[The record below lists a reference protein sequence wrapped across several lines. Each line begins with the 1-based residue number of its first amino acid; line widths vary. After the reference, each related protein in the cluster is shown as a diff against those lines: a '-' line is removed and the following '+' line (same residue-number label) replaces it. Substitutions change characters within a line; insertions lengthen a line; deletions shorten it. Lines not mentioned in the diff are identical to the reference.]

1 MARIYA
7 AGDAAA
13 YPVKHGGLGA
23 QMADTAASAIALLAG
38 ADVEYTEFL
47 PTIRGKVFT
56 GKAPLYISARLVG
69 PKGFQSEVYDKPPW
83 TEDDKIVAEELGP
96 YLAQLDARPA

>member
-1 MARIYA
+1 
-7 AGDAAA
+7 
-13 YPVKHGGLGA
+13 
-23 QMADTAASAIALLAG
+23 
-38 ADVEYTEFL
+38 
-47 PTIRGKVFT
+47 VFT

-83 TEDDKIVAEELGP
+83 PEDDKIVAEELGP